1 MRDRIVVRIGNAW
14 LSQKLMQE
22 DRLTLDKAVKEAN
35 SSELVKEHHEIL
47 KADENGK
54 LEGKVNGVRN
64 KKKSHPKSR
73 NMKDNERLKEL
84 KPHQKF
90 SRQNMLS
97 LWQIA
102 LIQVRRMPSSQRV
115 MPKMLKTRTLRYSVK
130 RQSFSFIRRRRNN
143 LLQKLKQLI
152 QMIAISSG
160 RSVARKTKRNGL

>member
-22 DRLTLDKAVKEAN
+22 DRLTLDKAVKEAK

-84 KPHQKF
+84 KNLTKNFP
-90 SRQNMLS
+90 
-97 LWQIA
+97 
-102 LIQVRRMPSSQRV
+102 
-115 MPKMLKTRTLRYSVK
+115 PKHV
-130 RQSFSFIRRRRNN
+130 IV
-143 LLQKLKQLI
+143 
-152 QMIAISSG
+152 
-160 RSVARKTKRNGL
+160 VANCPYTSEKNAQQPKNRA